1 MEPTVVQAGVVEAAE
16 TSDPAP
22 ESPDVRVPEREQSLV
37 EVELLVE
44 DLSIDGMCGV
54 Y

>member
-1 MEPTVVQAGVVEAAE
+1 MEPTVQAGIVEAPE
-16 TSDPAP
+16 TSEPAL
-22 ESPDVRVPEREQSLV
+22 ESPGVRVSEREQPLV